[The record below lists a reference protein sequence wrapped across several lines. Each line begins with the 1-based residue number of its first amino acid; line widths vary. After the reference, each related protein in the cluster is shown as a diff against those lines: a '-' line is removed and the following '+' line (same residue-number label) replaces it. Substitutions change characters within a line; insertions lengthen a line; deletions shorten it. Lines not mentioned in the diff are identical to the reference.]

1 MLVLTRK
8 RDQSIIIAEQIKIT
22 VLDVRGEQ
30 VRLGIEAPQ
39 ELAVLREEIYEQI
52 RAENITATT
61 VDIEVIQCLQEMLDK
76 QEKEEEEE
84 ENKENK

>member
-8 RDQSIIIAEQIKIT
+8 RDQSIIIAEQIKVT
-22 VLDVRGEQ
+22 VLEVRGEQ

-39 ELAVLREEIYEQI
+39 ELSVYREEIYEQI

-61 VDIEVIQCLQEMLDK
+61 VDIEAMQCLQEMLDK
-76 QEKEEEEE
+76 KEEEE
-84 ENKENK
+84 ENKED

>member
-8 RDQSIIIAEQIKIT
+8 KNESIIIAEQIKVT
-22 VLDVRGEQ
+22 VLEVRGEQ

-39 ELAVLREEIYEQI
+39 ELSVYREEIYEQI

-61 VDIEVIQCLQEMLDK
+61 VDVEAMQHLQEVLTDK
-76 QEKEEEEE
+76 EKDKT
-84 ENKENK
+84 KED

>member
-8 RDQSIIIAEQIKIT
+8 RDQSIIIAEQIKVT
-22 VLDVRGEQ
+22 VLEVRGEQ

-39 ELAVLREEIYEQI
+39 ELSVYREEIYEQI

-61 VDIEVIQCLQEMLDK
+61 VDIEAMQCLQEMLDK
-76 QEKEEEEE
+76 KEEGE
-84 ENKENK
+84 ENKED